1 MIMGQY
7 STCGGHLCGMCG
19 MVYIYMGVLV
29 ECMTLM
35 CAVVLVGNHLYGVCG
50 KCV

>member
-7 STCGGHLCGMCG
+7 STWGDISVVCVVWHIC
-19 MVYIYMGVLV
+19 MGVLV
-29 ECMTLM
+29 VCMTLM